1 MQLALSRL
9 VSPKTKTFFHRRATM
24 KKTIFSHSIIAA
36 ALLGFGLAANADE
49 KMKSDS
55 SSAGA
60 SGATSTQGEVGAAG
74 PKADAAKDCPPGQTS
89 GTDSSSGAAGRTGS
103 SSGTS
108 DRTPEGTKANP
119 PEKMDQT
126 GTSGQGSTSG
136 SGSSSK

>member
-1 MQLALSRL
+1 
-9 VSPKTKTFFHRRATM
+9 M
-24 KKTIFSHSIIAA
+24 KKTILSQSIIAA

-55 SSAGA
+55 ST
-60 SGATSTQGEVGAAG
+60 SGATSTQSDTGAAG
-74 PKADAAKDCPPGQTS
+74 PKGDAAKDCPPGQTS
-89 GTDSSSGAAGRTGS
+89 STESSSGAAGRTGS

-126 GTSGQGSTSG
+126 GTSGQGSTT
-136 SGSSSK
+136 K